1 MKPFWKSPYD
11 GDTLRPS
18 LAFNSTLALGCLV
31 FAAILFRT
39 DPAEAKAAF
48 LWAIFLVFSA
58 AVILATHLPGCTGV
72 WLDDDGFTVR
82 DMYKSTRYRWSEVGS
97 FVMRRRLLG
106 TEVEFPY
113 SPPDGGPTQA
123 RHLPRALN
131 RPGWKIA
138 LMMNRRR
145 ERALAPGG

>member
-1 MKPFWKSPYD
+1 MKLFWKSPYD

-18 LAFNSTLALGCLV
+18 LVFNGTLALGCLL

-82 DMYKSTRYRWSEVGS
+82 DMYKSTRYRWSEVGG

-113 SPPDGGPTQA
+113 SSPDGGPTQA
-123 RHLPRALN
+123 RHLPRTLN
-131 RPGWKIA
+131 RAGWKIA
-138 LMMNRRR
+138 AMMNRRR